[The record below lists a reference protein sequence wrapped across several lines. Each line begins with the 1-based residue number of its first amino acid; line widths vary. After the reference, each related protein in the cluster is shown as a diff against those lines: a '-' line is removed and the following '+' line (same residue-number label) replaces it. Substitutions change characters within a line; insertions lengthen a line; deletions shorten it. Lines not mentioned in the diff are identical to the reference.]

1 MLQMLFSDSY
11 FRLVMIID
19 VEYILSILIHVSD
32 IFRLF
37 LIVFLCLSGI
47 FIDKINLS
55 ALCR

>member
-1 MLQMLFSDSY
+1 MLFSDSY